1 MAYRIKQPVLHEAAP
16 CLQSLLSSNTNLLR
30 FTHPCRLPKWQ
41 LQTLGAS
48 VLTACICPQP
58 IVWRMSHDCSLTF
71 HFTAITFHQA
81 HSQTL
86 RMTYGGVGQAR
97 WPPCTH
103 SICFRILWT
112 LPSPLNLI
120 RRSQNRSSVHCNSGA
135 GVLERSRMQAPPVCI
150 LEASSLMGRDKH
162 DCGEK
167 HTSLVGLNTRSQWES
182 PRLNGISKALQSL
195 LPGTAAANTPKS
207 NYDTSAISAAPERSH
222 ITARNA
228 TGSDIMMVWSHI

>member
-1 MAYRIKQPVLHEAAP
+1 MAYRIKQTVLHEAAP
-16 CLQSLLSSNTNLLR
+16 CLQSLLSSNTNLLW

-48 VLTACICPQP
+48 VLTARICPQP
-58 IVWRMSHDCSLTF
+58 IVWRMSQDCSLTF
-71 HFTAITFHQA
+71 HFTAITFQQA

-97 WPPCTH
+97 WPPCAYG
-103 SICFRILWT
+103 ICFRILWT
-112 LPSPLNLI
+112 LSSPSNLI
-120 RRSQNRSSVHCNSGA
+120 RRSPNRSSVHCNSGA
-135 GVLERSRMQAPPVCI
+135 GVLEWSRMQAP
-150 LEASSLMGRDKH
+150 EASSLMGRDKH

-167 HTSLVGLNTRSQWES
+167 HTSLVGLNTRSQRES
-182 PRLNGISKALQSL
+182 PRLNGISKAHQSL

-207 NYDTSAISAAPERSH
+207 NYDTRAISAVPERSH